1 MIVYSDT
8 VSGLQLTLFS
18 NSQWRHCKRQR
29 PKWGLCIQ
37 RIVLST
43 FGAAVLVHVQLV
55 RPPSL
60 TLCRNSGNRDGPNL
74 SRWRLLNFC
83 YGKKD
88 RLIQYSPIPLSPF
101 HSFHPLLLPALQL
114 LDRVCSCSFSPR
126 HFFNIQQ
133 KAIIKQPLIKLL
145 NISHYCNF

>member
-88 RLIQYSPIPLSPF
+88 RLIQYSFTHPALSLSFFPPAAASCPLALGS
-101 HSFHPLLLPALQL
+101 SLQLQL
-114 LDRVCSCSFSPR
+114 LSSPLLQ
-126 HFFNIQQ
+126 HTAESDY
-133 KAIIKQPLIKLL
+133 KATSYKVAKYKPLL
-145 NISHYCNF
+145 